1 MEPLVLP
8 TEPRTTKGK
17 SAARQLRA
25 RGLAP
30 AVFYGLGVPPVSLAV
45 APKALL
51 KVLSTPFRRNQILE
65 LEVAGQKQLA
75 MVKELQVH
83 PVTRAIEHVD
93 LYKVDIAKPV
103 VTDVPLVTE
112 GKAKGVVSGGEIFVN
127 FRALPVRCTPD
138 KVPALIT
145 VDVTN
150 MELGDTLRT
159 KDIGVPA
166 GVEIMLDPE
175 RSVISCAE
183 PRKIKTEE
191 EEAAEAAAAA
201 GIAAPAAAPAAAAA
215 PDAAAAA
222 KPAGKPGKG

>member
-1 MEPLVLP
+1 MIMEPLALT
-8 TEPRTTKGK
+8 TEPRTQKGK
-17 SAARQLRA
+17 NAARQLRA
-25 RGLAP
+25 KGLAP
-30 AVFYGLGVPPVSLAV
+30 AVFYGAGIEPVSLAV
-45 APKALL
+45 APKALI
-51 KVLSTPFRRNQILE
+51 KVLSTPFRRNQIVE
-65 LEVAGQKQLA
+65 LEVAGQRQLA

-93 LYKVDIAKPV
+93 LYKVDIDKPV
-103 VTDVPLVTE
+103 NTEVPLLTE
-112 GKAKGVVSGGEIFVN
+112 GRAKGVVAGGEIYVN

-159 KDIGVPA
+159 KDIAVPA
-166 GVEIMLDPE
+166 GVEIQLDPE

-191 EEAAEAAAAA
+191 EEAAEAAAKAGLPPPAA
-201 GIAAPAAAPAAAAA
+201 AAAAAAPAAGAAA
-215 PDAAAAA
+215 PAAE
-222 KPAGKPGKG
+222 KK

>member
-17 SAARQLRA
+17 NAARQLRA
-25 RGLAP
+25 KGLAP
-30 AVFYGLGVPPVSLAV
+30 AVFYGLGVTPVNLAV

-51 KVLSTPFRRNQILE
+51 KVLGTAYRRNQLVE
-65 LEVAGQKQLA
+65 VEVAGQKQLA

-93 LYKVDIAKPV
+93 LYKVDIGKPV
-103 VTDVPLVTE
+103 NTAVPLLTE
-112 GKAKGVVSGGEIFVN
+112 GRAKGVVAGGEIFVN

-138 KVPALIT
+138 RVPALIT
-145 VDVTN
+145 VDVAN

-159 KDIGVPA
+159 KDIAMPEGVQ
-166 GVEIMLDPE
+166 ILLDPE

-201 GIAAPAAAPAAAAA
+201 GVAAPAAAAAA

-222 KPAGKPGKG
+222 KPAKG

>member
-1 MEPLVLP
+1 MEPLALP
-8 TEPRTTKGK
+8 TEARTQKGK

-25 RGLAP
+25 KGLAP
-30 AVFYGLGVPPVSLAV
+30 AVFYGAGIAPVSLAV

-51 KVLSTPFRRNQILE
+51 KVLTTPYRRNQVIE
-65 LEVAGQKQLA
+65 IEVAGQKQLA

-93 LYKVDIAKPV
+93 LYKVDMGKPV
-103 VTDVPLVTE
+103 DTEVPLLTE
-112 GKAKGVVSGGEIFVN
+112 GKAKGVVAGGEIYVN

-138 KVPALIT
+138 KIPAQVT

-150 MELGDTLRT
+150 MELGDTLRA
-159 KDIGVPA
+159 KDVGVPA
-166 GVEIMLDPE
+166 GVEILLDPE
-175 RSVISCAE
+175 RSVIACAE

-201 GIAAPAAAPAAAAA
+201 GAAAPAAAAG
-215 PDAAAAA
+215 AAAPAA
-222 KPAGKPGKG
+222 GAAAPAAEKK